1 MNLGHDADRAF
12 EWLERAY
19 QQRDTGLPQMQSWPL
34 LRNLHGDA
42 RWRPFLEKIGLAER
56 RAQSARDSA
65 ERRTDAPRTERRCV
79 TFGAKAATREP
90 LLPPTVR
97 RPSNNEQELT

>member
-34 LRNLHGDA
+34 LRNLHGDQ

-56 RAQSARDSA
+56 RAQSA
-65 ERRTDAPRTERRCV
+65 
-79 TFGAKAATREP
+79 
-90 LLPPTVR
+90 
-97 RPSNNEQELT
+97 